1 MIFKVYKYMFME
13 YQIDCDTED
22 EAISIAD
29 SYDQEEAYNWKH
41 GKAFMLET
49 KEQSNEDC

>member
-1 MIFKVYKYMFME
+1 MIFKVNKYILME

-29 SYDQEEAYNWKH
+29 VYDQEEAYNWKH
-41 GKAFMLET
+41 GKAFMLDDC
-49 KEQSNEDC
+49 KEDVV